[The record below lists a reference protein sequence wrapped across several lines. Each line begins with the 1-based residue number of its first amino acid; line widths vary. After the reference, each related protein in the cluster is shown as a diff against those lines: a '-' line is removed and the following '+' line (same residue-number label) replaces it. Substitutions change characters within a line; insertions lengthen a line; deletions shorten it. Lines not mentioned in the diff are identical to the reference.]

1 MTKLEPSY
9 YIIGTKYGR
18 TDDMLPLMLEN
29 EVVSTGFASEFDLSD
44 LVGMDEESLRSEL
57 EQRMPEESGDA
68 KSTLAKFLALRPG
81 DLVALKAHSAPSGS
95 RPRLVIARYAVVR
108 GQDLPSYCR
117 IKELGHTIAV
127 DFLAEQEHIEF
138 PYGYGKTVHR
148 LTDRDHIENIFEAYR
163 TSVEAGTDTNAGE
176 LAADKPTGSIEA
188 RSRGQYIMSRTH
200 NHLQNALRKR
210 LEALYGSAAVEQE
223 HNYIDLAVWLDA
235 KTILVE
241 VKSSPSPVTCVR
253 EALGQ
258 LLYYGY
264 RLSCNPRQL
273 RFVVAGP
280 SEPASAD
287 HKYLEYIR
295 NLTGLPIVY
304 CTPSTYAPEE

>member
-1 MTKLEPSY
+1 MSKPAPRY

-29 EVVSTGFASEFDLSD
+29 EVVSTGFASELDLSD
-44 LVGMDEESLRSEL
+44 LVGIDEEGLRTEL

-81 DLVALKAHSAPSGS
+81 DLIALKSHSAPSGS

-108 GQDLPSYCR
+108 GEGLPSYRR
-117 IKELGHTIAV
+117 INELGHTIGV

-138 PYGYGKTVHR
+138 PYGYGKTIHR
-148 LTDRDHIENIFEAYR
+148 LTDGDHIENIFEAYR
-163 TSVEAGTDTNAGE
+163 TAVEDVTDANAGE
-176 LAADKPTGSIEA
+176 ANADKPTGSIEA
-188 RSRGQYIMSRTH
+188 RSRGKYIMSRTH

-210 LEALYGSAAVEQE
+210 LEAIYGEAAVAQE
-223 HNYIDLAVWLDA
+223 HNYIDLAVWLGT

-241 VKSSPSPVTCVR
+241 VKSSPSPSTCVR

-258 LLYYGY
+258 LLYYGSQ
-264 RLSCNPRQL
+264 LSCNPSQL

-280 SEPASAD
+280 SEPTSAD
-287 HKYLEYIR
+287 DKYVEYVR

-304 CTPSTYAPEE
+304 CTPSTYASKA